1 MRQSTSLFASAPV
14 LQRCEMSWVAD
25 WPWWEIE
32 PVLSELPR
40 LLSPPPNCES
50 TIMMMIVRMVPPIPI
65 PLPPM
70 PPRPPSLPS
79 LPSLPGASTVTWL
92 VSIWLF
98 SLKLMSTST
107 VVVAT
112 LAVAK
117 AGCDQVMSSRSR
129 RPRARVRLLTDPAS
143 GEGLPGRLSTRHG
156 PDRRR
161 DEQRA
166 RVAAEPPG
174 PRGVPRLSQDATES
188 RDGAKHQCDRQR
200 KGLGRKP
207 SAQGSGHPDHD
218 GEQVR
223 HRRRD
228 RHCRRRE
235 DQGEQIRGDLDC
247 ASPVAPPHL
256 IARS

>member
-1 MRQSTSLFASAPV
+1 MRQSTSLFASAPGV
-14 LQRCEMSWVAD
+14 QRCEMSWVAD
-25 WPWWEIE
+25 WPWLEIE

-40 LLSPPPNCES
+40 LLRPPPNCES
-50 TIMMMIVRMVPPIPI
+50 TIMTMIVRMVPPIPI

-79 LPSLPGASTVTWL
+79 PPPLPGASTVTWL

-98 SLKLMSTST
+98 SLKVMPTST

-117 AGCDQVMSSRSR
+117 AGCDQVMSSRSS
-129 RPRARVRLLTDPAS
+129 RPRVRVRLLTDPAS

-156 PDRRR
+156 AKGGR

-166 RVAAEPPG
+166 RVTAEPAG
-174 PRGVPRLSQDATES
+174 PRGVPRLNQHATES
-188 RDGAKHQCDRQR
+188 RDGAKHQCDRQPE
-200 KGLGRKP
+200 GLGRKP
-207 SAQGSGHPDHD
+207 SAQGPGRPDHD

-228 RHCRRRE
+228 RHGSRRE
-235 DQGEQIRGDLDC
+235 D
-247 ASPVAPPHL
+247 
-256 IARS
+256 